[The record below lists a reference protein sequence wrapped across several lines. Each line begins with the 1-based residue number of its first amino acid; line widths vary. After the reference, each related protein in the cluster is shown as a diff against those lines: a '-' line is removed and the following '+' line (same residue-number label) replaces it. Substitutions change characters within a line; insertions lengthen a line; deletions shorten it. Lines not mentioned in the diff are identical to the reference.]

1 MGHCRGVFLADIRNI
16 HGQFWINQNQI
27 YSSNVFELQIKTS
40 NLYNLINIEDSV
52 VSMFEIRVYQLQLK
66 EDSL

>member
-27 YSSNVFELQIKTS
+27 YSSNVSELQIGTS
-40 NLYNLINIEDSV
+40 NLYSLINFENSF

>member
-27 YSSNVFELQIKTS
+27 YSRNVFELQIKTS

>member
-1 MGHCRGVFLADIRNI
+1 MGHCRDVFLADIRNI
-16 HGQFWINQNQI
+16 QGQFWINQNQI

-40 NLYNLINIEDSV
+40 NLYNLINIEYSV

>member
-16 HGQFWINQNQI
+16 QGQFWINQNQI

-66 EDSL
+66 EDHL